1 MTWTTTFMV
10 LWFNTPILW
19 KDSLFYNCL
28 NVLTRV
34 MITFYCIIL
43 NISKSY
49 IIWSRF
55 QISKVEIIASFSI
68 HDNNLPYFC
77 LPKMFKSRFWWLPSI
92 SWITNLS
99 NRRLA
104 KDNECHSE
112 CLKRRKHR
120 IFLHYLFWNP
130 ILIH

>member
-43 NISKSY
+43 NILKSY
-49 IIWSRF
+49 IILSGF
-55 QISKVEIIASFSI
+55 QISKVEINASFSI

-77 LPKMFKSRFWWLPSI
+77 VPKMFKSRFWWLPRI
-92 SWITNLS
+92 SWITNMC